1 MKKPTQDKWL
11 LALNKLVSQKE
22 ATRLRE
28 TYSWA
33 VSRLTVQ
40 GLAVDEIAAKIV
52 EMSKQVRTLEEPKM
66 HMSTGDLKT
75 HLWML
80 RESMLKMQEAL
91 EPLEEILAEVQSFL
105 DVGNEFYR
113 EKPLAKML
121 SLKSNPFHAVLGV
134 GKLTDNKAENLT
146 LGQLIAE
153 IKTLKISYQE
163 AFELVKQAEYLP
175 PKMQMCTCGTSWIW
189 SEDQTACPSCEK

>member
-52 EMSKQVRTLEEPKM
+52 EMSKQVRTLEEPKNA
-66 HMSTGDLKT
+66 H
-75 HLWML
+75 
-80 RESMLKMQEAL
+80 E
-91 EPLEEILAEVQSFL
+91 
-105 DVGNEFYR
+105 YR
-113 EKPLAKML
+113 
-121 SLKSNPFHAVLGV
+121 
-134 GKLTDNKAENLT
+134 
-146 LGQLIAE
+146 
-153 IKTLKISYQE
+153 
-163 AFELVKQAEYLP
+163 
-175 PKMQMCTCGTSWIW
+175 
-189 SEDQTACPSCEK
+189 